1 MNKKLL
7 IIGGGIVVIGAGAYF
22 YFMNK
27 KKKDASAVDTQTPTS
42 GTSSAIGDRTTEN
55 VVKGTIVVPSKDG
68 GLTPPVITTPSNTTP
83 SIENQE
89 ELDRIMDAIKNN
101 IKLGKLRAF
110 KIAIWKPSNSFIA
123 SGGAIG
129 AKPSN
134 PYPAI
139 IERLKNDLFR
149 LGYEYREGSDGAF
162 LVKI

>member
-27 KKKDASAVDTQTPTS
+27 KKKDASMVGSQTATNGTIS
-42 GTSSAIGDRTTEN
+42 TSSSQNDSI
-55 VVKGTIVVPSKDG
+55 IPSLSTG
-68 GLTPPVITTPSNTTP
+68 GIISSNTTP
-83 SIENQE
+83 SIKNQE

-101 IKLGKLRAF
+101 IKLGKLRGF
-110 KIAIWKPSNSFIA
+110 KIATWKPSNAYIV

-149 LGYEYREGSDGAF
+149 LGYEYREGSDGLF

>member
-27 KKKDASAVDTQTPTS
+27 KKKDTLAVDTQTPTS
-42 GTSSAIGDRTTEN
+42 GTSPTIGTPTTEN

-83 SIENQE
+83 SIKNQE

-101 IKLGKLRAF
+101 IKLGKTRALT
-110 KIAIWKPSNSFIA
+110 IATWKPSNAFRA

-134 PYPAI
+134 PYPAK
-139 IERLKNDLFR
+139 IEILKNDLFK